1 MVLVERLF
9 AYLHLLAGG
18 LAAGLAL
25 AEYWAQSR
33 AIDRRQA
40 RLLAAL
46 DLNYLLALAMAAA
59 TGIARAMQHAGGAS
73 FYFASDLFWTK
84 IAVFVLLL
92 AGALPAS
99 LQIARWHREAR
110 VAPSFAPLP
119 REAASL
125 RACLMLELTCFGLLP
140 LPSVFLD
147 APAG

>member
-1 MVLVERLF
+1 VFADRLF
-9 AYLHLLAGG
+9 AYLHLLASG

-46 DLNYLLALAMAAA
+46 DLNYLLALATAAA
-59 TGIARAMQHAGGAS
+59 TGIARVMQHPGGPW
-73 FYFASDLFWTK
+73 FYLDNDLFRTK
-84 IAVFVLLL
+84 VAVFALLM

-110 VAPSFAPLP
+110 TVPSFAPLP
-119 REAASL
+119 REVARL
-125 RACLMLELTCFGLLP
+125 RACLVLELTCFALLP
-140 LPSVFLD
+140 LPSVFL
-147 APAG
+147 AARGI

>member
-1 MVLVERLF
+1 LLAERLF
-9 AYLHLLAGG
+9 AYLHLLGSG

-59 TGIARAMQHAGGAS
+59 TGIARVMQHPGGAE
-73 FYFASDLFWTK
+73 YLLGSDLFRTK
-84 IAVFVLLL
+84 LAVFMLLL

-110 VAPSFAPLP
+110 SAPSFAPLP
-119 REAASL
+119 REAGWL
-125 RACLMLELTCFGLLP
+125 RACLTLQLACFALLP
-140 LPSVFLD
+140 LPAVFL
-147 APAG
+147 ASPGG

>member
-1 MVLVERLF
+1 MLAERLF
-9 AYLHLLAGG
+9 AYLHLVAAG

-59 TGIARAMQHAGGAS
+59 TGIARVMQHPAGVS
-73 FYFASDLFWTK
+73 YYLASDLFWTK
-84 IAVFVLLL
+84 VAVFALLL

-99 LQIARWHREAR
+99 LQIARWHRDAR
-110 VAPSFAPLP
+110 TAPSFAPLP

-125 RACLMLELTCFGLLP
+125 RSCLVLELACFALLP
-140 LPSVFLD
+140 LPSVFM
-147 APAG
+147 AGAAS

>member
-1 MVLVERLF
+1 MLVDRLF
-9 AYLHLLAGG
+9 AYLHLLACG

-46 DLNYLLALAMAAA
+46 DLNYLLALATAAA
-59 TGIARAMQHAGGAS
+59 TGIARLMQHPGGAS
-73 FYFASDLFWTK
+73 FYFSSDLFWTK
-84 IAVFVLLL
+84 IAVFALLV

-110 VAPSFAPLP
+110 AAPSFAPLP
-119 REAASL
+119 REAAAL
-125 RACLMLELTCFGLLP
+125 RACLVLELTCFGLLP
-140 LPSVFLD
+140 LPSVFLG
-147 APAG
+147 PAVG